1 MYFKKNVK
9 MKNLMTCLA
18 LMFFATIDINA
29 QTALATTPTAQQAT
43 EKLTQLYGLDD
54 KQQADMLEIQERKL
68 RNLAEIEPLKAS
80 DPTGYTLKLRSAQA
94 GTLASIQRLLNEEQ
108 VKLFRQEQQRLRE
121 EKANAYK
128 LLKTSG
134 ASQQEIERKMIE
146 YDLQTM

>member
-1 MYFKKNVK
+1 
-9 MKNLMTCLA
+9 MTCLA
-18 LMFFATIDINA
+18 LLFFAAMGIHA
-29 QTALATTPTAQQAT
+29 QTAVATTSTAQQAT

-80 DPTGYTLKLRSAQA
+80 DPTAYTLKLRSAQA
-94 GTLASIQRLLNEEQ
+94 GTHASIQRLLNEEQ
-108 VKLFRQEQQRLRE
+108 IKLFTQEQQRLRE
-121 EKANAYK
+121 EKSNAYK